1 MILRV
6 IAIEPNGIS
15 NYCQRLFRAVC
26 NRRGEAIAGYG
37 EKRLEVTRR
46 KKR

>member
-6 IAIEPNGIS
+6 IAIESNGIS
-15 NYCQRLFRAVC
+15 NYCQRLFRADC

-37 EKRLEVTRR
+37 ETRLEVTRR